1 MKFKPE
7 SITHRVDREY
17 SRWYSVETHGPNGC
31 QKRKVL
37 ITTWKDPSAMR
48 DHYHDT
54 PKWRSK
60 IMVPMNTGM
69 ANVFAGRTRRKATKA
84 ALHHYENFLK
94 ELGEWG

>member
-37 ITTWKDPSAMR
+37 VTTWKELPLHEQAPS
-48 DHYHDT
+48 
-54 PKWRSK
+54 WRSK
-60 IMVPMNTGM
+60 IIVPSNVSLSM
-69 ANVFAGRTRRKATKA
+69 VFAGRTRKKATKA
-84 ALHHYENFLK
+84 ALHHYEKFLQ